1 MNNNDIVPGF
11 DDEKDSNLEIA
22 LSKVEDVPDCLVVS
36 LTGYI
41 DTYNSRFFQ
50 KQVDRLMASGF
61 TKLIFNCAELTY
73 LSSTGI
79 GSFMVFIKA
88 VKAKGGDIVLL
99 QTQPRVY
106 EIFQLLGFA
115 QFFAKKGSM
124 EAAIRYFTHP
134 DESEEAANVFPKV
147 FLCPIC
153 SKKLRAAKAG
163 RFRCTE
169 CKTILSIDSEGNV
182 SPE

>member
-11 DDEKDSNLEIA
+11 DNERDDNMSIS
-22 LSKVEDVPDCLVVS
+22 LSKVEELPECIVVS

-41 DTYNSRFFQ
+41 DTYNSIFFQ
-50 KQVDRLMASGF
+50 KQIGRIIASGF
-61 TKLIFNCAELTY
+61 TKLLFNCAELTY

-79 GSFMVFIKA
+79 GSFMDFLKA
-88 VKAKGGDIVLL
+88 VKPKGGGIVLL
-99 QTQPRVY
+99 QAQPRVY

-115 QFFAKKGSM
+115 KFFPKK
-124 EAAIRYFTHP
+124 ETVEEAIRHFASP
-134 DESEEAANVFPKV
+134 ESNAASAIFPKV

-153 SKKLRAAKAG
+153 SKKLRAARPG

-169 CKTILSIDSEGNV
+169 CSTILSIDSEGQV
-182 SPE
+182 AAD

>member
-1 MNNNDIVPGF
+1 MSNNDIVTCF
-11 DDEKDSNLEIA
+11 DDDRDDNLAIS
-22 LSKVEDVPDCLVVS
+22 LSRVDEVPECVAVTLAGS
-36 LTGYI
+36 I

-50 KQVDRLMASGF
+50 KQIDRITASGF
-61 TKLIFNCAELTY
+61 NKIIFDCARLTY

-79 GSFMVFIKA
+79 GVFMAFIKA
-88 VKAKGGDIVLL
+88 VKPKGGDIVLL
-99 QTQPRVY
+99 QVQPRVY

-115 QFFAKKGSM
+115 QYFAKKDTM
-124 EAAIRYFTHP
+124 DEAIRYFAHP
-134 DESEEAANVFPKV
+134 ETETADNVFPKV

-169 CKTILSIDSEGNV
+169 CKTILSIDSAGQV
-182 SPE
+182 STG